1 MKKAILSILGIGGLM
16 AAVLT
21 FLILNVKRHIA
32 VVGGA
37 VLLAAQTNAPAQTIT
52 GAGSTF
58 DYPAFTKWFEAY
70 GKVDS
75 SAQFNYQSIGS
86 GGGIKNLTARTVDF
100 GASDAPMTDAALA
113 AAPGKIL
120 HLPIV
125 AGGVA
130 VIYNLPG
137 SPKLKLDGD
146 TLANIFLGN
155 ITKWNDPKITALNPG
170 VDLPDTAIVPVH
182 RADGSGT
189 SFIFTDYLSSVNP
202 AWADSVGKGASVKW
216 PAGIG
221 LAAKGSEG
229 VAGQVKQQPGGIGYA
244 ELAYA
249 DQNKISFADMK
260 NSSGNFIS
268 PAPDSVSAAL
278 ATAKIPDDFRF
289 SMVNAPGANAYPISG
304 ASWVL
309 VYEKSKNAA
318 NGAKLVA
325 FLKWAVTEG
334 QKISPTLDYAP
345 LPDEVQQRELKVLD
359 TIK

>member
-1 MKKAILSILGIGGLM
+1 MKKIILPILGVATLF
-16 AAVLT
+16 A
-21 FLILNVKRHIA
+21 F
-32 VVGGA
+32 
-37 VLLAAQTNAPAQTIT
+37 QTNAQTLIN

-70 GKVDS
+70 GAVDGNVR
-75 SAQFNYQSIGS
+75 FNYQSIGS
-86 GGGIKNLTARTVDF
+86 GAGQKLLLNNTVDF
-100 GASDAPMTDAALA
+100 GASDAPMKDDALA
-113 AAPGKIL
+113 KAPGKIL

-137 SPKLKLDGD
+137 DPKLKLDGD
-146 TLANIFLGN
+146 TLANIYLGN
-155 ITKWNDPKITALNPG
+155 ITKWNDPKIVALNPG
-170 VDLPDTAIVPVH
+170 ISLPDTAIIPVH

-202 AWADSVGKGASVKW
+202 AWSDTVGKGSSVKW

-229 VAGQVKQQPGGIGYA
+229 VAGQVKQLPGGIGYA

-249 DQNKISFADMK
+249 DQNKIPFADLK
-260 NSSGNFIS
+260 NAAGNFIS

-289 SMVNAPGANAYPISG
+289 SMVNAPGDKAYPISG

-309 VYEKSKNAA
+309 VYQKPKNAE

-334 QKISPTLDYAP
+334 QKISPSLDYAP
-345 LPDEVQQRELKVLD
+345 LPDAVQQRELTLLD